1 MFFLVIYHMCIDF
14 GYFDILF
21 IIHIIFVSS
30 ILCKNDKF
38 YVLYFIVYFSFYAL
52 PMQKIL

>member
-1 MFFLVIYHMCIDF
+1 MCIDF